1 MLTINCS
8 NTISHIETVTEEE
21 SVLCLLE
28 RLNEK
33 VEIKVTN
40 SREGD
45 ILPLLEELY
54 TLYNDENKDDP
65 RKKNRVELERMEI
78 RLSLEKKKLHSDYES
93 AIALKKEVGSYHR
106 QAKQFLDSNS
116 LHLIQLSHLEKL
128 MELYINSIYTNI
140 ERVEVAISNILVYTM
155 ENFY

>member
-1 MLTINCS
+1 MFTINCS
-8 NTISHIETVTEEE
+8 NTISCIETVTEEE
-21 SVLCLLE
+21 SVLRSLE

-33 VEIKVTN
+33 VEIEVTN

-45 ILPLLEELY
+45 VLPLLEELY

-65 RKKNRVELERMEI
+65 IKKNRVELERMEI

-93 AIALKKEVGSYHR
+93 AVALKKEVGSYHR
-106 QAKQFLDSNS
+106 QAKQFLDSSS

>member
-1 MLTINCS
+1 MHCS
-8 NTISHIETVTEEE
+8 NTISYIETATEEE
-21 SVLCLLE
+21 NVLRLLE

-33 VEIKVTN
+33 VEIEVTN

-65 RKKNRVELERMEI
+65 IKKNRVELERMEI

-106 QAKQFLDSNS
+106 QVKQFLDSNS